1 MAKNPDDRPP
11 TAAHFT
17 AELAAVLG
25 PKPDPVIDGLDL
37 VDHSAT
43 VVADQPGR
51 PVAARERD
59 SAPLGSDPPPL
70 ETRTPFSA
78 MRTQTGLA
86 IVSIGVT
93 VIAGL
98 IVLLVINNL
107 GQEDNPTPRTEA
119 LASTAPTDATSDTT
133 TPSPASIVFSKH
145 TDSVEGIAV
154 LSDDRIV
161 SAGLDGTVRIR
172 DPDNL

>member
-1 MAKNPDDRPP
+1 
-11 TAAHFT
+11 
-17 AELAAVLG
+17 
-25 PKPDPVIDGLDL
+25 
-37 VDHSAT
+37 
-43 VVADQPGR
+43 
-51 PVAARERD
+51 
-59 SAPLGSDPPPL
+59 
-70 ETRTPFSA
+70 

-107 GQEDNPTPRTEA
+107 GQEDNPTPRTEV